1 MNSPLQGNALRDGLP
16 WSGGSFHNPE
26 PFKPPSDTATT
37 LVSAL
42 RVAHL
47 IAQNAR
53 NHTDTDKPDRHT
65 ALNPRALAVQ
75 ADTPDR
81 FLWSGGP
88 KVPSSNLGSPTNKT
102 AGQDRSLGVGPPG
115 FVLAL
120 HVPLH
125 TRPVSA
131 GCPMRPCMYV
141 QIHAWTCPTT
151 RHRSHGIALSHGIVL
166 RVIYQSTDRHRR
178 L

>member
-81 FLWSGGP
+81 FLCPGGP
-88 KVPSSNLGSPTNKT
+88 RAPSSNLGSPINNAQVRQSLRNPWSLVALGSETSWPDIDQSQFHVSESWSFNDQTGCK
-102 AGQDRSLGVGPPG
+102 GQNYWEPKSTCRS
-115 FVLAL
+115 
-120 HVPLH
+120 
-125 TRPVSA
+125 
-131 GCPMRPCMYV
+131 
-141 QIHAWTCPTT
+141 
-151 RHRSHGIALSHGIVL
+151 
-166 RVIYQSTDRHRR
+166 
-178 L
+178 